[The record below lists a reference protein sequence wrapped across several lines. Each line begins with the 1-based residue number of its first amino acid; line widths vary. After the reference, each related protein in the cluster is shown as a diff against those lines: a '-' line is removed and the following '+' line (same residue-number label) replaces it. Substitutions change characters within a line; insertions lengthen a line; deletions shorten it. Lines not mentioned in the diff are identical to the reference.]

1 MRIVI
6 APDSFKECASVAEIC
21 AAMAA
26 GVSRA
31 APNAEILSIPMAD
44 GGEGTVD
51 AIVAATRGTHVTLDV
66 TGPLGETVSARYGI
80 TGDASVAVIEMAAA
94 SGLELIPPDQ
104 RDPAIATTRGTGE
117 LLVHAIDSGAKRI
130 LIGLGGSATNDGG
143 AGFAEALGYRL
154 LDSDGQHLAPGGL
167 ALARLHRIDSSGVH
181 QAVKDLDIVGACDVT
196 NPLCGPEGASAIFGP
211 QKGASPTLLQQLD
224 EALLHFGTVAGEQL
238 GVDILTIPRAGAAGG
253 LGGGLVAFAGASL
266 RPGVEFVA
274 ETVGLEPA
282 MENST
287 LVITGEGRIDAQTAL
302 GKTPMGVSL
311 CAARH
316 GIPVIAIA
324 GLLGDGW
331 EALLDHGV
339 SEIYDIRSIAKTA
352 EESISAWRPLLEKQ
366 AETVVTRWMENKG
379 IQD

>member
-1 MRIVI
+1 
-6 APDSFKECASVAEIC
+6 
-21 AAMAA
+21 MAA
-26 GVSRA
+26 GVLRA
-31 APNAEILSIPMAD
+31 APNAEVLSIPMAD

-143 AGFAEALGYRL
+143 AGFAEALGYQL
-154 LDSDGQHLAPGGL
+154 LDSDGQGLAPGGL
-167 ALARLHRIDSSGVH
+167 ALARLHRIDSSSVH
-181 QAVKDLDIVGACDVT
+181 QAVKELDIVGACDVT

-211 QKGASPTLLQQLD
+211 QKGASPTLVQQLD

-274 ETVGLEPA
+274 ETAGLEPA

-287 LVITGEGRIDAQTAL
+287 LVLTGEGRIDAQTAL

-339 SEIYDIRSIAKTA
+339 SEIYDIRSIAQTA
-352 EESISAWRPLLEKQ
+352 KESISAWRRLLEKQ
-366 AETVVTRWMENKG
+366 TETAVTRWMENKG

>member
-1 MRIVI
+1 
-6 APDSFKECASVAEIC
+6 
-21 AAMAA
+21 MAA

-31 APNAEILSIPMAD
+31 APNAEVLSIPMAD

-51 AIVAATRGTHVTLDV
+51 AIVAATRGTHVTHDV
-66 TGPLGETVSARYGI
+66 TGPTGETVSARYGI

-104 RDPAIATTRGTGE
+104 RDPAITTTRGTGE
-117 LLVHAIDSGAKRI
+117 LLVHAMNSGAKRI

-143 AGFAEALGYRL
+143 AGFAEALGFQL
-154 LDSDGQHLAPGGL
+154 LDSDGQRLAPGGL
-167 ALARLHRIDSSGVH
+167 ALAKLHRIDSSGVH
-181 QAVKDLDIVGACDVT
+181 QAVKELDIVGACDVT
-196 NPLCGPEGASAIFGP
+196 NPLCGPGGASAIFGP
-211 QKGASPTLLQQLD
+211 QKGASPALVQQLD
-224 EALLHFGTVAGEQL
+224 EALLHFGTVVGEQL
-238 GVDILTIPRAGAAGG
+238 GIDILTIPRAGAAGG

-266 RPGVEFVA
+266 RPGVDFVA

-282 MENST
+282 IENST
-287 LVITGEGRIDAQTAL
+287 LVLTGEGRIDGQTAL

-316 GIPVIAIA
+316 GVPVIAIA

-339 SEIYDIRSIAKTA
+339 SEIYDIRSIAQTA

-366 AETVVTRWMENKG
+366 AETVVAQWMKNKG